1 MINRCIIVG
10 AGQAGVQVAM
20 SLRQGGFDGE
30 LLLLGKETHV
40 PYQRPPLSKQVLK
53 KEWAA
58 ERCQLRHLEFYQQHQ
73 IQLRQGVSALALDAA
88 RQQVRLSDNSVWS
101 YSGLVICTGARLN
114 RLPVPGA
121 ELAGVYYLRNLDEAL
136 ELSTRLQEGVRLAVV
151 GAGYIGMEVAAS
163 ARSLGCEVTVIEA
176 QDEIMKRSAVPGIA
190 AYLREYHQQQGVRIL
205 LGAGVKQIHGNGQ
218 AKGQAK
224 GVELSSGEL
233 VPVDLVMIGVGV
245 RPDITWLAD
254 SGVATHRGVKVD
266 EHCRSSV
273 DTIYAAGDV
282 AELRHPLLAGWQV
295 LESVQ
300 NAISQGKVVAAN
312 LLGGSQSYT
321 ETPWFWSEQYDRRLQ
336 MAGIPRTG
344 DTLVRREHP
353 DTGGFSYFTLQGET
367 VHAVQSINA
376 PRDYMV
382 GRQLIG
388 NRSPIDENA
397 LADHSR
403 NLKELL

>member
-1 MINRCIIVG
+1 MINRFIILG
-10 AGQAGVQVAM
+10 AGQAGVQVAI

-30 LLLLGKETHV
+30 LLLVGKEIHV

-58 ERCQLRHLEFYQQHQ
+58 ERCQLRHLEFYEQHQ
-73 IQLRQGVSALALDAA
+73 IQLLQGISALSLNSA
-88 RQQVRLSDNSVWS
+88 QQQIRLSDNRVWP
-101 YSGLVICTGARLN
+101 YSGLAICTGSRLN
-114 RLPVPGA
+114 RLSVPGA
-121 ELAGVYYLRNLDEAL
+121 NFAGVYYLRDLDEAL
-136 ELSTRLQEGVRLAVV
+136 ELSGRLQPGVRLAVV

-190 AYLREYHQQQGVRIL
+190 AYLRECHEQQGVRIL
-205 LGAGVKQIHGNGQ
+205 LGTGVKQIHGNDKVQ
-218 AKGQAK
+218 S
-224 GVELSSGEL
+224 VELSTGEL
-233 VPVDLVMIGVGV
+233 IPVDLVMVGVGV
-245 RPDITWLAD
+245 QPDIAWLGD

-266 EHCRSSV
+266 EYCRTSI
-273 DTIYAAGDV
+273 DNIYAAGDI
-282 AELRHPLLAGWQV
+282 AELKHPLLEGWQV

-300 NAISQGKVVAAN
+300 NAVSQGKVVAAN

-336 MAGIPRTG
+336 MAGIPRAG

-353 DTGGFSYFTLQGET
+353 DTGGFSYFTLQGKT

-388 NRSPIDENA
+388 NRTSINENV

>member
-1 MINRCIIVG
+1 MINRIIILG
-10 AGQAGVQVAM
+10 AGQAGVQVAL
-20 SLRQGGFDGE
+20 SLRQNGFDGE
-30 LLLLGKETHV
+30 LLLVGKETHV
-40 PYQRPPLSKQVLK
+40 PYQRPPLSKQVLQ

-58 ERCQLRHLEFYQQHQ
+58 ERCQLRHLEFYEQHQ
-73 IQLRQGVSALALDAA
+73 IQLLQGVSALSLNSAL
-88 RQQVRLSDNSVWS
+88 QQIRLSDNSVWS
-101 YSGLVICTGARLN
+101 YDGLAICTGARLN

-121 ELAGVYYLRNLDEAL
+121 ELPGLYYLRDLDEAI
-136 ELSTRLQEGVRLAVV
+136 ELSSRLQQGVRLAVV

-190 AYLREYHQQQGVRIL
+190 AYLREYHEQQGVRIL
-205 LGAGVKQIHGNGQ
+205 LGSGVKQIHGNLKVQ
-218 AKGQAK
+218 S
-224 GVELSSGEL
+224 VELSGGEKL
-233 VPVDLVMIGVGV
+233 SVDLVMVGVGV
-245 RPDITWLAD
+245 RPDTAWLAD
-254 SGVATHRGVKVD
+254 SGVATQRGVKVD
-266 EHCRSSV
+266 GYCRSSV
-273 DTIYAAGDV
+273 DNIYAAGDV
-282 AELRHPLLAGWQV
+282 AELQHPLLEGWQV

-300 NAISQGKVVAAN
+300 NAVSQGKVAAAN

-336 MAGIPRTG
+336 MAGIPRSG
-344 DTLVRREHP
+344 DKMVRREHP
-353 DTGGFSYFTLQGET
+353 DTGGFSYFTLQGKT

-376 PRDYMV
+376 PRDYMI

-388 NRSPIDENA
+388 NRTSMDENV